1 MIQLLLHILRIR
13 DTGSAFLEGNRVFSH
28 MLLIEMKKPTLV
40 VVLLHVTELPTLFFK
55 KKTISYIY
63 YFKIA
68 NVYFK
73 IIGFL
78 CKLNLNH
85 SFEKKSQGFT

>member
-1 MIQLLLHILRIR
+1 
-13 DTGSAFLEGNRVFSH
+13 

-40 VVLLHVTELPTLFFK
+40 VVLLHVTELTTLFL

-63 YFKIA
+63 YFKID

>member
-1 MIQLLLHILRIR
+1 MIQLLLHIFRIR

-55 KKTISYIY
+55 KMISYIY

-68 NVYFK
+68 NVYLK
-73 IIGFL
+73 
-78 CKLNLNH
+78 
-85 SFEKKSQGFT
+85 